1 MMTGEQKSKVAA
13 LKAEIAAAAGAGTP
27 LEVRTAVVTLKQ
39 ELRREG
45 VTARALASA
54 VGVHESTLCGW
65 ERQRG
70 TPRQPAVARPARKRS
85 AGFRVVQIAEATA
98 ISTSMSAPSSS
109 SLSVR
114 ASTPSAHGLRVVHAP
129 SGLVV
134 DGLDV
139 EMLAALLK
147 RMT

>member
-1 MMTGEQKSKVAA
+1 MMTGEQKSKVAV
-13 LKAEIAAAAGAGTP
+13 LKAEIAATAGAGTP
-27 LEVRTAVVTLKQ
+27 LKVRTTVVALKQ

-45 VTARALASA
+45 VTARDLARA
-54 VGVHESTLCGW
+54 IGVHESTLCGW
-65 ERQRG
+65 ERKRG
-70 TPRQPAVARPARKRS
+70 TRRDPGVVTKARKRG

-98 ISTSMSAPSSS
+98 TSKGAPSSS
-109 SLSVR
+109 SSLAVR
-114 ASTPSAHGLRVVHAP
+114 ASTSSGHGLRVVHAP

>member
-1 MMTGEQKSKVAA
+1 MMTGEQKSKVAV
-13 LKAEIAAAAGAGTP
+13 LKAEIAATAGAGTP
-27 LEVRTAVVTLKQ
+27 LTVRTAVVALKQ

-45 VTARALASA
+45 VTARALAKA

-65 ERQRG
+65 EQQRG
-70 TPRQPAVARPARKRS
+70 TLRDPAVARRARKRG

-98 ISTSMSAPSSS
+98 TSMSALSSS
-109 SLSVR
+109 SSPER
-114 ASTPSAHGLRVVHAP
+114 ASTPLGRGLRVAHAP

-139 EMLAALLK
+139 EMLAALLE
-147 RMT
+147 RMS

>member
-1 MMTGEQKSKVAA
+1 MMTGEQMSKVAG
-13 LKAEIAAAAGAGTP
+13 LKAEIAATAGAGTP
-27 LEVRTAVVTLKQ
+27 LTVRTAVLALKQ

-45 VTARALASA
+45 VTARDLARA
-54 VGVHESTLCGW
+54 IGVHESTLCGW
-65 ERQRG
+65 QRQRG
-70 TPRQPAVARPARKRS
+70 SRRDPTRARPVRKGG
-85 AGFRVVQIAEATA
+85 AGFRVVQIAEAPA
-98 ISTSMSAPSSS
+98 TSKGAPSSAA
-109 SLSVR
+109 SLAVR
-114 ASTPSAHGLRVVHAP
+114 ASTPSVHGLRVVHAP

>member
-1 MMTGEQKSKVAA
+1 MMTGEQKSKVAV
-13 LKAEIAAAAGAGTP
+13 LKAEIAATAGAGTP
-27 LEVRTAVVTLKQ
+27 LTVRTAVVALKQ

-45 VTARALASA
+45 VTARDLAKA
-54 VGVHESTLCGW
+54 IGVHESTLCGW
-65 ERQRG
+65 ERPSG
-70 TPRQPAVARPARKRS
+70 TRREPTVARRARKRG
-85 AGFRVVQIAEATA
+85 AGFRVVQIADTTAT
-98 ISTSMSAPSSS
+98 SKGAPSSS

-114 ASTPSAHGLRVVHAP
+114 ASTPSTYGLRVVHAP

-139 EMLAALLK
+139 ELLAALLK

>member
-1 MMTGEQKSKVAA
+1 MMTGEQKSKVAE
-13 LKAEIAAAAGAGTP
+13 LKAEIAAAVGAGTP
-27 LEVRTAVVTLKQ
+27 LEVRTAVVALKQ

-45 VTARALASA
+45 VTARVLASA
-54 VGVHESTLCGW
+54 VGIHESTLCGW
-65 ERQRG
+65 ERQKG
-70 TPRQPAVARPARKRS
+70 TPRKPAVARPARKRG
-85 AGFRVVQIAEATA
+85 AGFRVVQIAEAT
-98 ISTSMSAPSSS
+98 STSMSAPLSS

-114 ASTPSAHGLRVVHAP
+114 ASIPSAHGLRVVHAR

>member
-1 MMTGEQKSKVAA
+1 MTSEQKSKVAA
-13 LKAEIAAAAGAGTP
+13 LKAEIAAAGGAGTP
-27 LEVRTAVVTLKQ
+27 VGVRTAVVALKQ

-65 ERQRG
+65 ERQSGPLRK
-70 TPRQPAVARPARKRS
+70 PIVARPARKRG
-85 AGFRVVQIAEATA
+85 AGFRIVQIAEAT
-98 ISTSMSAPSSS
+98 STSTSAPLSPT
-109 SLSVR
+109 LSVR

>member
-1 MMTGEQKSKVAA
+1 MTGEQMSKVAA
-13 LKAEIAAAAGAGTP
+13 LKVEIAATAGAGTT
-27 LEVRTAVVTLKQ
+27 LTLRTAVLALKQ
-39 ELRREG
+39 ELRRDG
-45 VTARALASA
+45 VTARDLAKA
-54 VGVHESTLCGW
+54 IGVHESTLCGW

-70 TPRQPAVARPARKRS
+70 TPREPAVPRRARKRS
-85 AGFRVVQIAEATA
+85 AGFRVVQLAEASA
-98 ISTSMSAPSSS
+98 TSKEAPPCSSS
-109 SLSVR
+109 SLAVR

>member
-1 MMTGEQKSKVAA
+1 MMTGEQKSKVAV
-13 LKAEIAAAAGAGTP
+13 LKAEIAATAGAGTP
-27 LEVRTAVVTLKQ
+27 LTVRTAVVALKQ

-45 VTARALASA
+45 VTARDLAKA
-54 VGVHESTLCGW
+54 IGVHESTLCGW
-65 ERQRG
+65 ERQIG
-70 TPRQPAVARPARKRS
+70 TRREPAVARRARKRG
-85 AGFRVVQIAEATA
+85 AGFRVVQIADATA
-98 ISTSMSAPSSS
+98 TSKGAPSS

-114 ASTPSAHGLRVVHAP
+114 ASTPSTYGLRVVHAP

-139 EMLAALLK
+139 ELLAALLT

>member
-1 MMTGEQKSKVAA
+1 MMTSEQKSKVAV
-13 LKAEIAAAAGAGTP
+13 LKAEIAATAGVGTP
-27 LEVRTAVVTLKQ
+27 LKVRTAVLALKQ

-45 VTARALASA
+45 VTARALAREI
-54 VGVHESTLCGW
+54 GVHESTLCGW

-70 TPRQPAVARPARKRS
+70 TRRDPVVAKRARNRG

-98 ISTSMSAPSSS
+98 TSMSAPSSS

-114 ASTPSAHGLRVVHAP
+114 ASTTSAHGLRVVHAP

-147 RMT
+147 RMS

>member
-1 MMTGEQKSKVAA
+1 MTGEQKSKVAA
-13 LKAEIAAAAGAGTP
+13 LKAEIAATAGAGTP
-27 LEVRTAVVTLKQ
+27 VTVRTAVVALKQ

-45 VTARALASA
+45 VTARALANA

-70 TPRQPAVARPARKRS
+70 TRRDPAVARPARKRG

-98 ISTSMSAPSSS
+98 TSKGAPSSS
-109 SLSVR
+109 SLAVR

-139 EMLAALLK
+139 EMLAALLT

>member
-1 MMTGEQKSKVAA
+1 MTGEQKSKVAA
-13 LKAEIAAAAGAGTP
+13 LKAEIAAAGGAGTP
-27 LEVRTAVVTLKQ
+27 LEVRTAVVALKQ

-45 VTARALASA
+45 VTARSLANA

-70 TPRQPAVARPARKRS
+70 RLRKPAVARPARKRS

-98 ISTSMSAPSSS
+98 ASTSMSAT
-109 SLSVR
+109 LSVR
-114 ASTPSAHGLRVVHAP
+114 ASAPSAHGLRVVHAP

>member
-1 MMTGEQKSKVAA
+1 MMTGEQKSKVAV
-13 LKAEIAAAAGAGTP
+13 LKAEIAATAGAGTP
-27 LEVRTAVVTLKQ
+27 LKVRTAVVALKQ

-70 TPRQPAVARPARKRS
+70 TRRDPAVATKARQRG
-85 AGFRVVQIAEATA
+85 AGFRMVQIAEATA
-98 ISTSMSAPSSS
+98 TSMSEPSSS
-109 SLSVR
+109 FSFSER
-114 ASTPSAHGLRVVHAP
+114 GSTTSARGLRVVHAP

-139 EMLAALLK
+139 ELLAALLK
-147 RMT
+147 RMS

>member
-1 MMTGEQKSKVAA
+1 MMTGDQMSKVAA
-13 LKAEIAAAAGAGTP
+13 LKLEIAATAGAGTP
-27 LEVRTAVVTLKQ
+27 VTVRTAVLALKQ
-39 ELRREG
+39 ELRRDG
-45 VTARALASA
+45 VTARDLAKA
-54 VGVHESTLCGW
+54 IGVHESTLCGW

-70 TPRQPAVARPARKRS
+70 TLREAAVARRARKRG

-98 ISTSMSAPSSS
+98 TSKEAPPSST

-114 ASTPSAHGLRVVHAP
+114 ASTPSAYGLRVVHAP

>member
-1 MMTGEQKSKVAA
+1 MMTGEQMSKVAA
-13 LKAEIAAAAGAGTP
+13 LKVEIAATAGAGTT
-27 LEVRTAVVTLKQ
+27 LTLRTAVLALKQ

-45 VTARALASA
+45 VTARDLAKA
-54 VGVHESTLCGW
+54 IGVHESTLCGW

-70 TPRQPAVARPARKRS
+70 APREPVVARRARRRGV
-85 AGFRVVQIAEATA
+85 GFRVVQIAEATA
-98 ISTSMSAPSSS
+98 KEAPPCSSS
-109 SLSVR
+109 SLAVR
-114 ASTPSAHGLRVVHAP
+114 ASTPSAHGLRVVHSP

>member
-27 LEVRTAVVTLKQ
+27 LEVRTAVVALKQ

-70 TPRQPAVARPARKRS
+70 TSRNPVVARPARKRG
-85 AGFRVVQIAEATA
+85 AGFRVVEIAEAA
-98 ISTSMSAPSSS
+98 ATSMSAPSSS
-109 SLSVR
+109 LAVR
-114 ASTPSAHGLRVVHAP
+114 ASIPTAHGLRVVHAP